1 MEAQLVRL
9 CILHPDERGYVQNM
23 TFPKLSCLTYCGAI
37 PGVRRDR
44 HMGSWLDRGSF
55 CSRILKFCWESR
67 NLFFFFS
74 NCLPKEKQFIVFILQ
89 ATVLRKTT
97 FFPSNCQFPIWR
109 KQVGR
114 KVFGQSQPPSI
125 SFFILQSYFMSP
137 LCTIELNSSRLPNS
151 TRHSHFLCTVRAGY
165 ADMVCTSIRS

>member
-67 NLFFFFS
+67 NLFFFFFQLSAKRKAVYSFYFTS
-74 NCLPKEKQFIVFILQ
+74 NSFKENYFFSIKLPISHLKKTGWKESFWPVPATKHQFLHFAILLYESFVHHWAQLFQ
-89 ATVLRKTT
+89 AT
-97 FFPSNCQFPIWR
+97 
-109 KQVGR
+109 
-114 KVFGQSQPPSI
+114 
-125 SFFILQSYFMSP
+125 
-137 LCTIELNSSRLPNS
+137 
-151 TRHSHFLCTVRAGY
+151 
-165 ADMVCTSIRS
+165 